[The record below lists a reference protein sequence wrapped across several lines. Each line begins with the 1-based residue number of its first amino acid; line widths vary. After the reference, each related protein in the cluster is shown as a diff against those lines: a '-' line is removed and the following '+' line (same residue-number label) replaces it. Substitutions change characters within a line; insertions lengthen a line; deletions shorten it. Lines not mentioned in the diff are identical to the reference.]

1 MLTRTAD
8 EVAKRRIDRRVHDSV
23 RRVAALLSIGLV
35 GFACTTASRP
45 PVESPPRVKDSA
57 PERSAALRAASG
69 NLRLEEEGDR
79 WGIEAARERRTSS
92 DPKGEPS
99 SVSVPSSRGDI
110 QVQPPLP
117 KEVP

>member
-1 MLTRTAD
+1 MLRRTTD
-8 EVAKRRIDRRVHDSV
+8 EVVKRKIPQRVYYSV
-23 RRVAALLSIGLV
+23 RRVAALLSIGLS
-35 GFACTTASRP
+35 GLACATGSRP

-69 NLRLEEEGDR
+69 SLRLEEEADR
-79 WGIEAARERRTSS
+79 WGIEAARERQTSS

-99 SVSVPSSRGDI
+99 SVSVPSSRGDL